1 MSLVGVVD
9 RGDLYVNEA
18 EQMIS
23 LRVIDYKSG
32 AHEFDLGDLYEGLEL
47 QLAIYTD
54 VMRELVDQ
62 EWNKN
67 RAEAEHYKIVTD
79 SMYYYHMQDPY
90 VQAENETEAEE
101 ARERQLTYK
110 GLARDDAEEF
120 DTVLAY
126 AEYKASALVTQMK
139 SGVIDKIRCGSP
151 TRPRAI
157 TAHTKMCAGLM
168 KIRKQPLSL
177 HKAQRK
183 GEGTVIGGDA

>member
-1 MSLVGVVD
+1 M
-9 RGDLYVNEA
+9 
-18 EQMIS
+18 
-23 LRVIDYKSG
+23 
-32 AHEFDLGDLYEGLEL
+32 
-47 QLAIYTD
+47 
-54 VMRELVDQ
+54 
-62 EWNKN
+62 
-67 RAEAEHYKIVTD
+67 TD

-101 ARERQLTYK
+101 AREKQLTYK

-126 AEYKASALVTQMK
+126 AEYKASALATQMK

-168 KIRKQPLSL
+168 KNTETTVITTQSTAQRRRNSYWRRCIAYAMDRKQEQVIKRETRQFLYRQPQ
-177 HKAQRK
+177 APVRRQRSWNVS
-183 GEGTVIGGDA
+183 TRR

>member
-1 MSLVGVVD
+1 
-9 RGDLYVNEA
+9 
-18 EQMIS
+18 
-23 LRVIDYKSG
+23 
-32 AHEFDLGDLYEGLEL
+32 
-47 QLAIYTD
+47 
-54 VMRELVDQ
+54 MRELVDQ

-126 AEYKASALVTQMK
+126 AEYKASA
-139 SGVIDKIRCGSP
+139 
-151 TRPRAI
+151 
-157 TAHTKMCAGLM
+157 
-168 KIRKQPLSL
+168 
-177 HKAQRK
+177 
-183 GEGTVIGGDA
+183 